1 MIPVV
6 RNSGVTE
13 EPEDYDLVI
22 EVTEEEMATLDGD
35 ITGSDSSD
43 SDSDSD
49 SDFYQLDPLEYAERL
64 EAMNDYEQ
72 LDMASVAL
80 NYANWDP
87 HELIDFYGQP
97 QENEAPIEDNNI
109 WGLDDDDDDDDRPA
123 RLQYWNGWDD
133 GPGRSF

>member
-1 MIPVV
+1 MMIPVEK
-6 RNSGVTE
+6 NSGVTE

-22 EVTEEEMATLDGD
+22 EVTEEEMATLDKD
-35 ITGSDSSD
+35 LTGSDSNEPGID

-49 SDFYQLDPLEYAERL
+49 SDFYQLDPLEYAERI

-97 QENEAPIEDNNI
+97 QENEAPVEDYNI
-109 WGLDDDDDDDDRPA
+109 WGSSDDDDDDDDRSVP
-123 RLQYWNGWDD
+123 LQY
-133 GPGRSF
+133 